1 MKPLDPKR
9 GRSIP
14 QLIRVFA
21 NTEVSAMAIRHDCP
35 TCMEPAGNPCVGFSN
50 IVENMLAARGE
61 WAHGKR
67 KALVGAVDSIPAILA
82 GIDRMEASGDLTES
96 GKDRITLDRAFL
108 ARAMK
113 RGGVP

>member
-1 MKPLDPKR
+1 M
-9 GRSIP
+9 
-14 QLIRVFA
+14 
-21 NTEVSAMAIRHDCP
+21 T
-35 TCMEPAGNPCVGFSN
+35 PAGTGGAGFSN

-67 KALVGAVDSIPAILA
+67 KALVSAAESIPAIPAILA
-82 GIDRMEASGDLTES
+82 GIDRMESGGDLTES
-96 GKDRITLDRAFL
+96 GKERITLDRAFL